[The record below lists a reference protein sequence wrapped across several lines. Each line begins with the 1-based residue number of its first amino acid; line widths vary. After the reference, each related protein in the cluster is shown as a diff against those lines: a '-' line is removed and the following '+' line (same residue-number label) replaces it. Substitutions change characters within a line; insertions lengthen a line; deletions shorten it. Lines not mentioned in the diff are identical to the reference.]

1 MAKDLWPFSIGF
13 VLALFEA
20 PSRLKGG
27 SAGRQRSGP
36 AGLSRPFPVGQ
47 DSNPVVVRILNDTIG
62 IVSQD
67 PAQADL
73 WHGLATLPSIVAT
86 RLHRALVLRH
96 RASTIRPRGIPD
108 PPTDMR
114 HPPDGGRHPPDGI
127 CHLPPAIRHLP
138 FVICHLPFGRSGFA
152 AGWGERAG
160 WLRRMEGI

>member
-1 MAKDLWPFSIGF
+1 RLHVSREALPDASA
-13 VLALFEA
+13 LARPVF
-20 PSRLKGG
+20 RV
-27 SAGRQRSGP
+27 RS
-36 AGLSRPFPVGQ
+36 PVGQ

-114 HPPDGGRHPPDGI
+114 HPPDGGRHPPV
-127 CHLPPAIRHLP
+127 A
-138 FVICHLPFGRSGFA
+138 ICHLPFAICHSSFAICHLDEAASPRDGGSGLGGC
-152 AGWGERAG
+152 AGWKGSD
-160 WLRRMEGI
+160 RRTSRV